1 MNIDLE
7 LKLRIRVTG
16 DDKPIEKGCFVPI
29 LGRLLD
35 KLAAHPC
42 VLMILRE
49 FMGSRFR
56 GSCRRTA
63 EGPAEDRRRAKV
75 PKD

>member
-1 MNIDLE
+1 MNIDVE
-7 LKLRIRVTG
+7 FKVKIRAS
-16 DDKPIEKGCFVPI
+16 DDGKPIEQRCVIPV

-49 FMGSRFR
+49 FTQR
-56 GSCRRTA
+56 
-63 EGPAEDRRRAKV
+63 
-75 PKD
+75 